1 MESLITVLTEAHNCS
16 LPWARRI
23 QSTVS
28 HLMSL
33 RSILILSSH
42 LRLRLPSCLFSWG
55 FPTKILFAFLI
66 SPKRP
71 TYPDHIKFFNL
82 TNLII
87 FAEGYKLRSS
97 SPCPFLPLESKYS
110 PQHPVLH
117 LVWGTKLHSHTNP
130 KALGYGLDGGG
141 YRVRF
146 LAGAGNFFFT
156 TASVTALVPTH
167 PPIQWVRGGSFPGGK
182 AARAWSWPLTSI

>member
-1 MESLITVLTEAHNCS
+1 
-16 LPWARRI
+16 
-23 QSTVS
+23 
-28 HLMSL
+28 
-33 RSILILSSH
+33 
-42 LRLRLPSCLFSWG
+42 
-55 FPTKILFAFLI
+55 
-66 SPKRP
+66 
-71 TYPDHIKFFNL
+71 L

-156 TASVTALVPTH
+156 TASVTALVPTQ
-167 PPIQWVRGGSFPGGK
+167 PPIQWVPGALSLGVKRPGRKADHSFPSS
-182 AARAWSWPLTSI
+182 AEDNNSWSYTSTPLICLHGVVFS